1 MTDPSPEVAALA
13 RRYLDLWQ
21 QQVAALSSDPAMAE
35 AVAKGVAMMTGCAA
49 AMAEAAGIAVAATSP
64 NNKARAD
71 EPTESPTPQPAT
83 GPAAATTPDRAA
95 SVAAPPADP
104 SGDAVW
110 LAGRLAALEERVAV
124 LEAALGRTGGP
135 AEGKPRRRRS

>member
-21 QQVAALSSDPAMAE
+21 QQVAALSSDPATAE
-35 AVAKGVAMMTGCAA
+35 AVAKGVAAMTGCAA
-49 AMAEAAGIAVAATSP
+49 AIAEAAGIAVAATSP

-83 GPAAATTPDRAA
+83 GTAAPDRAA
-95 SVAAPPADP
+95 SVAASSADP
-104 SGDAVW
+104 SGDAVR

>member
-1 MTDPSPEVAALA
+1 MTDQPPDVAALA

-49 AMAEAAGIAVAATSP
+49 AMAEAAGMPVSATSP

-71 EPTESPTPQPAT
+71 EPTQSPPPPST
-83 GPAAATTPDRAA
+83 PAARAPDRAA
-95 SVAAPPADP
+95 PAAAASADP
-104 SGDAVW
+104 SGDPVG
-110 LAGRLAALEERVAV
+110 LALRLAALEERVAV
-124 LEAALGRTGGP
+124 LEAALGRSGEHV
-135 AEGKPRRRRS
+135 AGKPRRRRS